1 MKTKAEIHRY
11 RRFGGYDYSRGGYL
25 FITVSLEPRRQ
36 ALGRVVG
43 SWLADSQP
51 SGAHEGQLTAG
62 HHEGRLSATHEG
74 QLPAAHDGRLSA
86 GLSLSPAGEAVEKA
100 LLETPRFVPG
110 VALKSHVIMPDH
122 VHLRVYLKPDLPE
135 PLKTLGRFMAGFKRV
150 AAKNS
155 GVTWQQGYHDRIC
168 LSRFINEKVDAYI
181 AGNPLKW
188 LLMHGPDAPLK
199 VHEPLDSPRFP
210 ETEWWTAAG
219 NLALLSPERRI
230 AAVSV
235 SRSLRPGDIPAVVA
249 RLLKAAREGWVV
261 ASTFIS
267 PGEIAVRQA
276 LEAEKRPCI
285 KAVPDSLEM
294 VYRPKVEETEAFA
307 EGRLLVV
314 SRQCGP
320 EVSRYDAWH
329 GMGAA
334 LAAAAAAVGGGTGV
348 YVHRKGTPEVRW
360 EAGIG
365 RLTAGHHEPL
375 TVGQQE
381 QHSRPAGDCNNTF
394 ATV

>member
-36 ALGRVVG
+36 ALGRVVTLG
-43 SWLADSQP
+43 QP

-62 HHEGRLSATHEG
+62 HHEGRLSAT
-74 QLPAAHDGRLSA
+74 HDGRLSA

-150 AAKNS
+150 AAKNA
-155 GVTWQQGYHDRIC
+155 GITWQQGYHDRIC

-219 NLALLSPERRI
+219 NLALLSPERRF
-230 AAVSV
+230 
-235 SRSLRPGDIPAVVA
+235 A
-249 RLLKAAREGWVV
+249 RLLA
-261 ASTFIS
+261 
-267 PGEIAVRQA
+267 
-276 LEAEKRPCI
+276 
-285 KAVPDSLEM
+285 
-294 VYRPKVEETEAFA
+294 
-307 EGRLLVV
+307 
-314 SRQCGP
+314 
-320 EVSRYDAWH
+320 
-329 GMGAA
+329 
-334 LAAAAAAVGGGTGV
+334 
-348 YVHRKGTPEVRW
+348 HRR
-360 EAGIG
+360 A
-365 RLTAGHHEPL
+365 
-375 TVGQQE
+375 
-381 QHSRPAGDCNNTF
+381 
-394 ATV
+394 

>member
-1 MKTKAEIHRY
+1 MKKKAEIHRY

-36 ALGRVVG
+36 ALGRVVTI
-43 SWLADSQP
+43 
-51 SGAHEGQLTAG
+51 GQLTAG
-62 HHEGRLSATHEG
+62 HHEC

-86 GLSLSPAGEAVEKA
+86 GLSLSPAGVAVEKA
-100 LLETPRFVPG
+100 LRETPRFVPG
-110 VALKSHVIMPDH
+110 VALKCHVIMPDH
-122 VHLRVYLKPDLPE
+122 VHLLVYLKPNLPE

-150 AAKNS
+150 AAKNA

-168 LSRFINEKVDAYI
+168 LSRFIKEKVAAYI

-219 NLALLSPERRI
+219 DLALLSPERRI

-276 LEAEKRPCI
+276 LEIEKLPCI

-334 LAAAAAAVGGGTGV
+334 LAAAAAAFGSGTGV

-360 EAGIG
+360 ERMIG
-365 RLTAGHHEPL
+365 RLTADHHEQ
-375 TVGQQE
+375 TTAGQQE
-381 QHSRPAGDCNNTF
+381 QVTPS
-394 ATV
+394 

>member
-1 MKTKAEIHRY
+1 MKKKAEIHRY

-51 SGAHEGQLTAG
+51 SGAHEGQLPTAHDG
-62 HHEGRLSATHEG
+62 QLPTAHDG

-110 VALKSHVIMPDH
+110 VALKCHVIMPDH
-122 VHLRVYLKPDLPE
+122 VHLLVYLKPNLPE

-150 AAKNS
+150 AAKNA

-168 LSRFINEKVDAYI
+168 LSRFIKEKVAAYI

-219 NLALLSPERRI
+219 NLALLSPDRRI

-276 LEAEKRPCI
+276 LEIEKLPCI

-334 LAAAAAAVGGGTGV
+334 LAAAAAAAGGGTGV

-360 EAGIG
+360 ERRVG
-365 RLTAGHHEPL
+365 RPTAGHHEQL
-375 TVGQQE
+375 TAGTAGQQV
-381 QHSRPAGDCNNTF
+381 Q
-394 ATV
+394 